1 MSLLVLVDAAWL
13 RFWLVGVLLLSLVK
27 LLVRISADVVAAT
40 AP

>member
-1 MSLLVLVDAAWL
+1 VSLLVLVDAAWL